1 MTQRGA
7 AADPPGLCGLGLP
20 SCCRAGTGTV
30 SSERFPSRGLRIMH
44 LEQHSLIQVCDLSE
58 NQIPVISPA
67 IWPPRTRW
75 GGGSASL
82 PEHPPREGQSG
93 LGLPGVLRGRLGR
106 KCPRKR
112 FWEGAEWQDASR
124 TWRTQLRAGTSLCPT
139 HPWRLGQD
147 LESSNLCRDGYSCV
161 PTHPWMSK
169 PVARMDILV
178 SHIPGC
184 RDEGRTRRAPFLAG
198 TWAGGGDGEEVT
210 TPALPRGHPGSRD
223 VPWPSREGR
232 REQDPCFPPAG
243 VAQRGAGAPSIPLP
257 APHSQLIKALPLF

>member
-1 MTQRGA
+1 MWVVASTGDTPRSGRA
-7 AADPPGLCGLGLP
+7 AADPPGLCGLCRRPGLP

-67 IWPPRTRW
+67 IWPPPTRGRPGGRGAAAGSGRGAPCPSRASPVGRTERAVGPW
-75 GGGSASL
+75 GGRRQPGKEMPQEAF
-82 PEHPPREGQSG
+82 
-93 LGLPGVLRGRLGR
+93 LGG
-106 KCPRKR
+106 
-112 FWEGAEWQDASR
+112 
-124 TWRTQLRAGTSLCPT
+124 RAGPGELSPVSLCPT
-139 HPWRLGQD
+139 HPWMPRWGQD
-147 LESSNLCRDGYSCV
+147 PESSNPRRDI
-161 PTHPWMSK
+161 
-169 PVARMDILV
+169 PV
-178 SHIPGC
+178 SPHIPGC
-184 RDEGRTRRAPFLAG
+184 ARRAQLLAG
-198 TWAGGGDGEEVT
+198 TRAGGGDGEEVT

-232 REQDPCFPPAG
+232 REQDPSFPAAG